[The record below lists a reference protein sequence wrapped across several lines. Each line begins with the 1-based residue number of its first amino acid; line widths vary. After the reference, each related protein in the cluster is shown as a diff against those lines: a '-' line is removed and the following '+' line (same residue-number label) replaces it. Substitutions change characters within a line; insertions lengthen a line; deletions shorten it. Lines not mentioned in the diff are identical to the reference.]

1 MGREPQADIAPNCGL
16 GSEENSE
23 PYQEIESPRFYILK
37 TPLRLLV
44 QTLTFYSVRERL
56 RYLPP
61 LPWPF
66 SRNIRLNRKF
76 GKL

>member
-23 PYQEIESPRFYILK
+23 PHQEIESPRFYILK

-44 QTLTFYSVRERL
+44 QTLTFYSVREA
-56 RYLPP
+56 
-61 LPWPF
+61 
-66 SRNIRLNRKF
+66 
-76 GKL
+76 